1 MDSNTPSARDYDD
14 TMKNNLLS
22 IFVIGGALALP
33 LVAQEPKPDV
43 KPPIEKPKVELFK
56 VGATIPESLALK
68 DLDGKALSFK
78 ELRGKVVIV
87 HFWSDRCP
95 AEIHGDPVTK
105 SLEKTYA
112 GKDVVILGVAS
123 NQNELGTEPPKDADY
138 SKQYLNLRE
147 KIKEVGFAHR
157 IIADHKNVLSN
168 LFQAKST
175 PHCYVIDQK
184 GVLRYAG
191 ALDDDPGETKGD
203 KAKVYVR
210 DAADALLAGKEVEV
224 KETKSYG

>member
-1 MDSNTPSARDYDD
+1 
-14 TMKNNLLS
+14 MKSGLFS
-22 IFVIGGALALP
+22 ILVAGGALALP
-33 LVAQEPKPDV
+33 LVAQEPKPDS
-43 KPPIEKPKVELFK
+43 KPPVETPKVELLK
-56 VGATIPESLALK
+56 VGATVPETLSMK

-105 SLEKTYA
+105 SLEKTFA
-112 GKDVVILGVAS
+112 GKDVVILGIAS
-123 NQNELGTEPPKDADY
+123 NQNELGSPPPKEADY
-138 SKQYLNLRE
+138 SKQYLNFRA
-147 KIKEVGFAHR
+147 KIKEVGFTHR
-157 IIADHKNVLSN
+157 IVADHGNVLSN

-175 PHCYVIDQK
+175 PHCFVIDQK

-191 ALDDDPGETKGD
+191 ALDDDPGENKGD
-203 KAKVYVR
+203 KAKVFVR

-224 KETKSYG
+224 KETRAYG